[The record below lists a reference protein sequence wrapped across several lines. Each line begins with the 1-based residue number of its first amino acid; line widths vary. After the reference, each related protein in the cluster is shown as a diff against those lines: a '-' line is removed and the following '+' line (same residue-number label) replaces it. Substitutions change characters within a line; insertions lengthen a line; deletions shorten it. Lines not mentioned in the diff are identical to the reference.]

1 MTNSIEQRL
10 AWPQKPVDV
19 VMDTDTF
26 NEIDDQFALSYLI
39 QSSDQCHLKAI
50 YAVPFYNR
58 KSTSPKDG
66 MHKSYDEILHLL
78 ELMQRT
84 DLKNI
89 VYHGSDRYLDA
100 AQKPIDSPAAQN
112 LVELARH
119 YSPASRC
126 T

>member
-1 MTNSIEQRL
+1 MAHIIGVSFF
-10 AWPQKPVDV
+10 D
-19 VMDTDTF
+19 
-26 NEIDDQFALSYLI
+26 
-39 QSSDQCHLKAI
+39 
-50 YAVPFYNR
+50 NR
-58 KSTSPKDG
+58 Y
-66 MHKSYDEILHLL
+66 HKSVTKSIVYDEILHLL

-112 LVELARH
+112 LVELVRH
-119 YSPASRC
+119 YSSAIRC